1 MAFNDIDTNG
11 KYCPFC
17 GFEPPCGLCMFAVES
32 EYGLVACAIPVMAMA
47 IEDDGLYIKNAVH
60 HRNEDYKNI
69 PNDSN
74 YEEQK

>member
-1 MAFNDIDTNG
+1 MAFNDVDTKG

-32 EYGLVACAIPVMAMA
+32 EYGFVACAISVMAV
-47 IEDDGLYIKNAVH
+47 DDNGLYIKNVL
-60 HRNEDYKNI
+60 
-69 PNDSN
+69 NDSN